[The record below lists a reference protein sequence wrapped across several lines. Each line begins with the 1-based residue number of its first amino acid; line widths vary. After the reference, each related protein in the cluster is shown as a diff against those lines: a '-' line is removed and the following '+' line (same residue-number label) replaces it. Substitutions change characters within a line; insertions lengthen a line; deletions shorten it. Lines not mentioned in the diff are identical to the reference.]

1 MHTLAKALTKATAP
15 KTPGAPSPQQQAK
28 KRPSG
33 DKPPPGYYRAQ
44 NSTRGG
50 WTDGTNYW
58 YPSKTK
64 DSETASAPG
73 ELPKSGEDE
82 VGDAKSAQ
90 AKRQTAHTSLASKHE
105 AEAKNT
111 SNTSTVQEAHRKAH
125 AAHRRAIQQP
135 TNRRASREA
144 FSATNEARAQSRG
157 DS

>member
-1 MHTLAKALTKATAP
+1 MHTLAKALTKATTP
-15 KTPGAPSPQQQAK
+15 QTPGAPSPQQQAK
-28 KRPSG
+28 KQQDG

-64 DSETASAPG
+64 TSDSGAAPG
-73 ELPKSGEDE
+73 ALPKAGEDE
-82 VGDAKSAQ
+82 AGDAKNAQ
-90 AKRQTAHTSLASKHE
+90 AKRQTAHTSLATKHE

-111 SNTSTVQEAHRKAH
+111 SNTSAVQEAHRKAH

-144 FSATNEARAQSRG
+144 FSATNEARAQLRG
-157 DS
+157 EQ